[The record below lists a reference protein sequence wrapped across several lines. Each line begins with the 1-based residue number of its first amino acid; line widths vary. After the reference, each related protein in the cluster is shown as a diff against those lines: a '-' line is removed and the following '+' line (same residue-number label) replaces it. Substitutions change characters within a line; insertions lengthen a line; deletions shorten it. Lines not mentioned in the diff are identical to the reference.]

1 VTTAA
6 FSRSFYAIRRRQS
19 VPASRRGIR
28 ADFADFATCA
38 IDAGPEFAGA
48 VFRPPS
54 RYGKITAHDWRR
66 DQERTVPLTQQ
77 DRDLIRRC
85 LHHETGAWS
94 EFVHRYLGLV
104 YHVITHT
111 AHLRSYPIRPDETE
125 DIAAMVLLQV
135 IDNDYSTLRQFRG
148 KSSLSSYLTV
158 IARRICVQEL
168 ARRAGIKESTTPRMP
183 EMEAKPSAA
192 LDTLDEVGKLLKKLP
207 EKERT
212 VVRMYHLEGLTYEEI
227 SEELDVPVNTI
238 GSILTRA
245 RRKMKGEE
253 NGDE

>member
-1 VTTAA
+1 M
-6 FSRSFYAIRRRQS
+6 
-19 VPASRRGIR
+19 
-28 ADFADFATCA
+28 
-38 IDAGPEFAGA
+38 
-48 VFRPPS
+48 
-54 RYGKITAHDWRR
+54 
-66 DQERTVPLTQQ
+66 PLTQQ

-85 LHHETGAWS
+85 LHHESGAWS

-125 DIAAMVLLQV
+125 DIAAVIMLQV
-135 IDNDYSTLRQFRG
+135 IDNDYATLRQFRG

-183 EMEAKPSAA
+183 EGEAKPSAA

-212 VVRMYHLEGLTYEEI
+212 VVRMYHLEGLSYEEI